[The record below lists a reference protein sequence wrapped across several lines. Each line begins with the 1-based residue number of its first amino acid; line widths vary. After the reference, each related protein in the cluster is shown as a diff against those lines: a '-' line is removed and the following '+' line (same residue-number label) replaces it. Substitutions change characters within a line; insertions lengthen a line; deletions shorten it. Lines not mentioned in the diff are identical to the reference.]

1 MFWYRQPKNILASKE
16 MQENFIYQAYIKK
29 SEKRDIEKLFARCF
43 SQEDGK
49 KVLAY
54 LHYITFCRAAS
65 ASMSEAELRH
75 MEGQRTLLSTI
86 LRLIDLGRS

>member
-1 MFWYRQPKNILASKE
+1 MFWYRQAKQTLTSKD
-16 MQENFIYQAYIKK
+16 MQENLTYQVYIKN

-43 SQEDGK
+43 SREDGK

-54 LHYITFCRAAS
+54 LHYITFCRAAN

-75 MEGQRTLLSTI
+75 MEGQRALLSTI
-86 LRLIDLGRS
+86 LRLVDLGRS